1 MSKNTWKG
9 NYGIL
14 KKNKI
19 KTKQTLGDKIE
30 TLSCIKIYNKILD

>member
-9 NYGIL
+9 NYGIGLL

-19 KTKQTLGDKIE
+19 KTKQT
-30 TLSCIKIYNKILD
+30 NKRWLTKLKL